1 MHKKDFVQ
9 RVLIRSL
16 PKGEKISD
24 GIDYA
29 ESMWQALSER
39 GYGCVEKQPE
49 KDKGKDYYKLL
60 TVYQKEHFD
69 NFWAAFGLKT
79 GKHGA
84 AQSWSKLG
92 ELSEPE
98 YIQIVKAAKAERA
111 KPRDANANRKM
122 AQGWLTER
130 GFDDYTDKKATV
142 NHKTNP
148 RMQEISGELTTLRR
162 FESSSPGEYTEQISD
177 LEFELS
183 QLARACKGE
192 M

>member
-9 RVLIRSL
+9 RILIRSL

-39 GYGCVEKQPE
+39 GYGCVEKQAE
-49 KDKGKDYYKLL
+49 RDVIDHYKKL
-60 TVYQKEHFD
+60 TVFQKEHFD
-69 NFWAAFGLKT
+69 NFWIAFGLKT
-79 GKHGA
+79 DRNGA
-84 AQSWSKLG
+84 AQSWLKLG

-98 YIQIVKAAKAERA
+98 YLQIVKAAKAERA
-111 KPRDANANRKM
+111 KPREANTTRKM
-122 AQGWLTER
+122 AQGWLSGR
-130 GFDDYTDKKATV
+130 RFDDYTDKKATV

-162 FESSSPGEYTEQISD
+162 FESSSPGEYTEQISV

>member
-9 RVLIRSL
+9 RILIRSL
-16 PKGEKISD
+16 PKADKISD

-29 ESMWQALSER
+29 EQVWQTLCER

-69 NFWAAFGLKT
+69 NFWQTFGLKT
-79 GKHGA
+79 GKNGA
-84 AQSWSKLG
+84 AQSWIKLG
-92 ELSEPE
+92 ELPGSD
-98 YIQIVKAAKAERA
+98 YAQIIKAARAEQA
-111 KPRDANANRKM
+111 KPRHDGEVRKM
-122 AQGWLTER
+122 AQGWLTDR
-130 GFDDYTDKKATV
+130 RFDDYTDKKATV

-162 FESSSPGEYTEQISD
+162 FESSSPGEYTEQITR

-183 QLARACKGE
+183 QLTH
-192 M
+192 